1 MNGRQ
6 AAKKAA
12 KRIEEQEYMIG
23 RYTQD
28 TKDYNACILGMIAG
42 KSPCE
47 WCEENRLDECTH
59 ASRGSAGCSEWW
71 LKNSETEANVT
82 TMVLAGKPEGGELD
96 GEEVQGET
104 SDNTVQRVEEQ

>member
-6 AAKKAA
+6 AAKAAA

-23 RYTQD
+23 RQTRD
-28 TKDYNACILGMIAG
+28 IKDYNQCIWDIIAG
-42 KSPCE
+42 KSPCI

-71 LKNSETEANVT
+71 LRNP
-82 TMVLAGKPEGGELD
+82 KPEGGEPD
-96 GEEVQGET
+96 GEEVQRET
-104 SDNTVQRVEEQ
+104 GDSPVLGVEEQ